1 MKDPEHPSKEAA
13 ILELEVKSLRDTR
26 DLLEKV
32 GVKDAAQF
40 VEDNPHPR
48 LWRLLAEASLEKV
61 ELQMADQAF
70 VRCKDY
76 QGLQF
81 VKKLKNLQKEE
92 MRRAEVAA
100 YFKRFD
106 EAERLYLVSWLGCF
120 STLQVTYDKVQQ

>member
-1 MKDPEHPSKEAA
+1 MSPLYFRSFLSSFTYISSCSPSQ
-13 ILELEVKSLRDTR
+13 
-26 DLLEKV
+26 
-32 GVKDAAQF
+32 DAAQF

-92 MRRAEVAA
+92 MKRAEVAA

-106 EAERLYLVSWLGCF
+106 EAERLYLVLLYCPMGRKLKIYC
-120 STLQVTYDKVQQ
+120 VC